1 MIEKELP
8 IKITFSGSV
17 AKPRKYQQHIKRV
30 RVYGPAENFPEE
42 IILDADEISDG
53 GVLTVDDLALPEDFE
68 VVDRRDV
75 DPIVTV
81 ERRRKD
87 KRPGRGK
94 RDDDYDD

>member
-8 IKITFSGSV
+8 IKITFSGAV
-17 AKPRKYQQHIKRV
+17 VKPRKYQQHIKRV
-30 RVYGPAENFPEE
+30 RVFGPAEDFPEE
-42 IILDADEISDG
+42 ILLDADEISEG
-53 GVLTVDDLALPEDFE
+53 GVLTVDDLTLPEDFE

-81 ERRRKD
+81 ERPRKD

>member
-1 MIEKELP
+1 M
-8 IKITFSGSV
+8 
-17 AKPRKYQQHIKRV
+17 